1 MIARGWKRATDGEIF
16 ETAVS
21 SSGDLCGHGAK
32 VHGVLDDIAVT
43 RDQPWINR
51 VEEEGVVVFSAEASE
66 TRVSELI
73 S

>member
-1 MIARGWKRATDGEIF
+1 MIVRGQERVTDGEIF
-16 ETAVS
+16 ETAVF

-43 RDQPWINR
+43 RDKPWINR
-51 VEEEGVVVFSAEASE
+51 LEEEGVIVFSAEASE

>member
-1 MIARGWKRATDGEIF
+1 MITRGEERATDCEIL
-16 ETAVS
+16 ETAVF

-43 RDQPWINR
+43 RDEPWINR
-51 VEEEGVVVFSAEASE
+51 LEEEGVIVFSAEASE